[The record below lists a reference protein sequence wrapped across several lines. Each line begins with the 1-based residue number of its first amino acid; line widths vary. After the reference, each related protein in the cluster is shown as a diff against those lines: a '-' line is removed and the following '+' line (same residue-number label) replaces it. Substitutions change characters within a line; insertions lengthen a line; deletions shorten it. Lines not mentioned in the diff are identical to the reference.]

1 LLFKEFVNN
10 IESIYEYLEVL
21 RIKGSILPIR
31 IRIEIEDKEE
41 DKKEENVNIK
51 IKYFLNEKR

>member
-1 LLFKEFVNN
+1 MLFKEVANN
-10 IESIYEYLEVL
+10 IESIYEHLKVL